1 MRDFSSSPREMLAC
15 LWRNRSLIKA
25 SLKREVLGRY
35 RGSMMGLLWSFFNP
49 LFMLAIYTFV
59 FSVVFK
65 ARWGTGDGSKTEFA
79 LVLFAGLIILNMFNE
94 CITRAPSLIISNVN
108 YVKKVVFPLEIL
120 PFVVLLS
127 TLFHGLISLCVWLLA
142 YMIFF
147 GLPHLTILYFPL
159 VALPLILFIMGLSW
173 ALSAL
178 GVFLRDVAQVI
189 GVITTV
195 LTFLSPVFYP
205 ASALPEKYQH
215 FLYLN
220 PLTPVIE
227 QVRDIL
233 FWGKPPEATL
243 LGISFIASIGI
254 AWLGFA
260 WFQKTR
266 KGFADVL

>member
-25 SLKREVLGRY
+25 SVQREVLGRY
-35 RGSMMGLLWSFFNP
+35 RGSIMGLLWSFLNP

-65 ARWGTGDGSKTEFA
+65 ARWGTGSDSKTEFA
-79 LVLFAGLIILNMFNE
+79 LVLFAGLIILNLFNE
-94 CITRAPSLIISNVN
+94 CITRAPSLIISNAN

-127 TLFHGLISLCVWLLA
+127 AMFHGFISLCVWLFA

-147 GLPHLTILYFPL
+147 GLPPLTVLYLPVVL
-159 VALPLILFIMGLSW
+159 LPLLLFIMGLSW
-173 ALSAL
+173 ALSSL
-178 GVFLRDVAQVI
+178 GVYLRDIAQII

-205 ASALPEKYQH
+205 VSAIPVKYQH
-215 FLYLN
+215 LLYIN

-227 QVRDIL
+227 QTRNIL
-233 FWGKPPEATL
+233 FWGKPPDASV
-243 LGISFIASIGI
+243 LGVSFIATISI
-254 AWLGFA
+254 AWLGFT

-266 KGFADVL
+266 TGFADVL